1 MSYGRALLG
10 RDLNREREKLLDE
23 QDALS
28 RKAGKKSLWGTVG
41 GTLGGLAATALTGG
55 AAAPWVAAMMAG
67 TGTAAGNVLGQ
78 KASGVGKIDPKS
90 ISGGKFLRSS
100 RDDVVKDFKNV
111 DRDLL
116 ESALVGGLKSGLTAG
131 AGQYLK
137 LGVDAKKAEELGS
150 SAAEIA
156 KIKKGVGLGESVKSS
171 WGAQSLV
178 KGKESIGKALD
189 KTKDF
194 AKDFAGDL
202 STGFKNTSFDQTT
215 LPDGMSFKE
224 WQALIAERQGS
235 YAASEAAKTFD
246 FSTLNKDN
254 LDPKGLALLKQEI
267 GSKANTLKNTMKANN
282 LQSGNIFGNNMVSE
296 SGDGLNMI
304 GTGKVSSS
312 AVSDV
317 PSLMD
322 MYEGTEGMNFTGI
335 ADEGM
340 ALPSST
346 YNNVPTNFGSITQN
360 NPDINLVNKLSSGT
374 MNRNKRNDLHSL
386 FFPSNNSSYNFPNI
400 GEEGLNQLQKSLR
413 WQERLFGDLPPIN
426 FGGK

>member
-1 MSYGRALLG
+1 MSYGRALLA
-10 RDLNREREKLLDE
+10 RDLNREREKLSDE

-28 RKAGKKSLWGTVG
+28 RKAGRKSLWGTVG

-67 TGTAAGNVLGQ
+67 AGTAAGGVLGQ

-90 ISGGKFLRSS
+90 ISKGKFLRSS

-116 ESALVGGLKSGLTAG
+116 EGALVGGLKSGLTAG

-171 WGAQSLV
+171 WGAQSLA
-178 KGKESIGKALD
+178 KG
-189 KTKDF
+189 KDF

-215 LPDGMSFKE
+215 LPDGMSFKDY
-224 WQALIAERQGS
+224 QSLVAERQGS

-254 LDPKGLALLKQEI
+254 SVLDVYRSQKYAGVPTD
-267 GSKANTLKNTMKANN
+267 SVYTPTRDANLGGRGTNAFPLDNFNIKNTINKNRN
-282 LQSGNIFGNNMVSE
+282 LIDYSWDSKSIEGPSMINALEYERPSWQEKLFE
-296 SGDGLNMI
+296 SIGLN
-304 GTGKVSSS
+304 
-312 AVSDV
+312 DFR
-317 PSLMD
+317 
-322 MYEGTEGMNFTGI
+322 NN
-335 ADEGM
+335 
-340 ALPSST
+340 ST
-346 YNNVPTNFGSITQN
+346 Y
-360 NPDINLVNKLSSGT
+360 
-374 MNRNKRNDLHSL
+374 R
-386 FFPSNNSSYNFPNI
+386 
-400 GEEGLNQLQKSLR
+400 GER
-413 WQERLFGDLPPIN
+413 
-426 FGGK
+426 